1 MCGLVRKEQEVVWLA
16 WGHIAGAQKEL
27 KEQMRAQITQ
37 DLSGYYTPLTIA
49 IGVREATGKFEQK
62 IDKIQFVLPNV

>member
-1 MCGLVRKEQEVVWLA
+1 
-16 WGHIAGAQKEL
+16 
-27 KEQMRAQITQ
+27 MRAQITQ

-62 IDKIQFVLPNV
+62 IDKIQFVLPKV